1 MKIRE
6 NRGLILIIFGI
17 LLSMTLYLIF
27 LGIPLIII
35 GTYFL
40 NKKVNQGEKELDEK
54 LKDKKE
60 ELANIDYKLKQMEDE
75 KVKEIDIKL
84 KDKEAQ
90 LANIDVELEEKAK
103 QKEQELDEKLKDKK
117 RDLANIDYKLKEME
131 DEKVK
136 EIDIK
141 LKDKEAQLANID
153 VELEEKAKEKE
164 QELDEKLKDKK
175 EDLANIDSVLKEIEE
190 EKIKE
195 IDIKLKEKENELKEM
210 EDGKL
215 REIDIKLKD
224 KESQLVNLDNAL
236 KEKKK
241 GLIVVDDELEMQ
253 EVGLYK
259 PKYDFVTAVSYKEK
273 LDEIRKKQKELIK
286 NKTAAVCGTEWAVD
300 NSKQKGKA
308 MTNANIKQILK
319 TFNLESEVAIS
330 KVKLSNRDSSVKRI
344 KKSFDTL
351 NKLNERN
358 VIKITPQYLNLKL
371 QELDIAIEYEL
382 KKQEEKELLREA
394 REQER
399 EERKIQKQLD
409 AEEKKIN
416 AQKKILESDI
426 NKIGA
431 ELRESKS
438 DEEKE
443 KLKLKIRE
451 LELALA
457 KSNDDIEQIANK
469 RKRTG
474 AGYVYILSNIGSF
487 GENVYKIGVTR
498 RDEPHDRVRELSNAS
513 VPFKF
518 DTHVF
523 IFSKEAFE
531 LEKELHNRFDHKRVN
546 KINTR
551 KEFFN
556 ITYDDVMTIVE
567 ENKELVHS
575 FNDMPEAQEYYDTL
589 KIERTNNS
597 EFQ

>member
-6 NRGLILIIFGI
+6 NRGLILIILGI

-40 NKKVNQGEKELDEK
+40 NKKVNQGQKELDEK
-54 LKDKKE
+54 LEDKKK
-60 ELANIDYKLKQMEDE
+60 ELANIDYKLKQMEEE
-75 KVKEIDIKL
+75 KEKEIDKKL
-84 KDKEAQ
+84 
-90 LANIDVELEEKAK
+90 
-103 QKEQELDEKLKDKK
+103 
-117 RDLANIDYKLKEME
+117 R
-131 DEKVK
+131 
-136 EIDIK
+136 
-141 LKDKEAQLANID
+141 
-153 VELEEKAKEKE
+153 
-164 QELDEKLKDKK
+164 DKK
-175 EDLANIDSVLKEIEE
+175 EDLTNIDSVFKEIQE
-190 EKIKE
+190 EKVKE
-195 IDIKLKEKENELKEM
+195 LNIKLKEKE
-210 EDGKL
+210 
-215 REIDIKLKD
+215 I
-224 KESQLVNLDNAL
+224 QLNNLDNAL
-236 KEKKK
+236 KDKKK
-241 GLIVVDDELEMQ
+241 DLMLADDELEMQ

-259 PKYDFVTAVSYKEK
+259 PKYDFVTAVLYKEK

-286 NKTAAVCGTEWAVD
+286 NKIAAVCGTEWTVD

-344 KKSFDTL
+344 RKSFDTL

-358 VIKITPQYLNLKL
+358 AIKITPQYLNLKL

-394 REQER
+394 REQEK

-416 AQKKILESDI
+416 AQKKSLESDI

-469 RKRTG
+469 RTRTG

-498 RDEPHDRVRELSNAS
+498 RDEPQDRVRELSNAS

-546 KINTR
+546 KINSR

-556 ITYDDVMTIVE
+556 ISYDDVKLIVE

-575 FNDMPEAQEYYDTL
+575 FNDKPEAQEYYDTL
-589 KIERTNNS
+589 KIEKINDN
-597 EFQ
+597 

>member
-1 MKIRE
+1 MKFRE
-6 NRGLILIIFGI
+6 NRGLILIILGI

-40 NKKVNQGEKELDEK
+40 NKKVNQGEKELDK
-54 LKDKKE
+54 RLNDKKE
-60 ELANIDYKLKQMEDE
+60 ELANIDYKLKQMEEE
-75 KVKEIDIKL
+75 KEKEIDKKL
-84 KDKEAQ
+84 
-90 LANIDVELEEKAK
+90 
-103 QKEQELDEKLKDKK
+103 
-117 RDLANIDYKLKEME
+117 R
-131 DEKVK
+131 
-136 EIDIK
+136 
-141 LKDKEAQLANID
+141 
-153 VELEEKAKEKE
+153 
-164 QELDEKLKDKK
+164 DKK
-175 EDLANIDSVLKEIEE
+175 EDLTNIDSVLNEIQE
-190 EKIKE
+190 EKVKE
-195 IDIKLKEKENELKEM
+195 LNNKLKEKE
-210 EDGKL
+210 
-215 REIDIKLKD
+215 I
-224 KESQLVNLDNAL
+224 QLNNLDNAL
-236 KEKKK
+236 NEKKK
-241 GLIVVDDELEMQ
+241 DLMLADDELEMQ

-259 PKYDFVTAVSYKEK
+259 PKYDFVTAVLYKEK
-273 LDEIRKKQKELIK
+273 LDKIRKKQKELIK
-286 NKTAAVCGTEWAVD
+286 NKMAAVCGTEWTVN

-330 KVKLSNRDSSVKRI
+330 KVKLSNRDSSAKRI
-344 KKSFDTL
+344 RKSFDTL

-358 VIKITPQYLNLKL
+358 AIKITPQYLNLKL

-394 REQER
+394 REQEK
-399 EERKIQKQLD
+399 EEKKIQKQLD

-416 AQKKILESDI
+416 AQKKSLESDI

-431 ELRESKS
+431 ELQESKS

-498 RDEPHDRVRELSNAS
+498 RDEPQDRVRELSNAS

-546 KINTR
+546 KINSR

-556 ITYDDVMTIVE
+556 ISYDDVKQIVE

-575 FNDMPEAQEYYDTL
+575 FNDKPEALEYYDTL
-589 KIERTNNS
+589 KIERTNNN
-597 EFQ
+597 EFL